1 MNMCYAGWDT
11 EVLPGPGPFFEWA
24 TMYHQV
30 ILVYHQVAQN
40 ARLKVNLYLALIY
53 LFSVSFFL

>member
-1 MNMCYAGWDT
+1 MCYAGWDT
-11 EVLPGPGPFFEWA
+11 EVLPGQGPFFEWA

-30 ILVYHQVAQN
+30 ILVCHQVAQN
-40 ARLKVNLYLALIY
+40 ARLKVSLDLALIY